1 MVPERDDRWKS
12 VTIVV
17 TDLSANLILKFSMQ
31 QNERSRVLLD
41 FLKKKSTALLGI
53 DISSSSIK
61 LLELSRQ
68 GDKYKVENY
77 ATRPLPEGAVVEKN
91 IGKLEAVGEELFKLA
106 SLVKTTSKLAAVAVS
121 GSAVI
126 TKTIELNASLSDSEM
141 ENQITVEADQY
152 IPYPLDEVAIDFE
165 RQRPSR
171 KNEGMVEVL
180 LAACKKENVDMRVEA
195 LQIGGFEAKVVDIE
209 AYAME
214 RAFRLLCDQ
223 MDLDTNGLVAIMDIG
238 ATMTTMYIL
247 RNGDSIYMREQ
258 IFGGGRLSSSI
269 QSRYGLSPAE
279 AEAAIVSGE
288 LPDSYDAEV
297 LQPFREEMI
306 EQVSR
311 SLQFF
316 FSSSQY
322 NDVDMI
328 VLAGGAASTKGLAAT
343 MQEGLGTRT
352 VVANP
357 FAKMSIGNKVNKS
370 QLKNDAASLLMACGL
385 AMRGFSNG

>member
-1 MVPERDDRWKS
+1 M
-12 VTIVV
+12 
-17 TDLSANLILKFSMQ
+17 
-31 QNERSRVLLD
+31 LLD
-41 FLKKKSTALLGI
+41 LLKPKSTTILGI

-61 LLELSRQ
+61 LLELSKS
-68 GDKYKVENY
+68 GGKYKVENY

-106 SLVKTTSKLAAVAVS
+106 SLVKTSTTLAAVAVP
-121 GSAVI
+121 GAAVI
-126 TKTIELNASLSDSEM
+126 TKTIELNASLSDAEM

-165 RQRPSR
+165 RQGPSR

-180 LAACKKENVDMRVEA
+180 LAACKKENVDLRVDA
-195 LQIGGFEAKVVDIE
+195 LQIGGFEADAVDIE

-223 MDLDTNGLVAIMDIG
+223 MELDSKGLVAIMDIG

-247 RNGDSIYMREQ
+247 RNGTSIYTREQ
-258 IFGGGRLSSSI
+258 IFGGARLSSSI
-269 QSRYGLSPAE
+269 QGRYGLSPAE
-279 AEAAIVSGE
+279 AEAALVSGE
-288 LPDSYDAEV
+288 LPDSYEAEV
-297 LQPFREEMI
+297 LQPFREEMV

-328 VLAGGAASTKGLAAT
+328 VLAGGAASTQGLAKV
-343 MQEGLGTRT
+343 MQEALSTRT

-357 FAKMSIGNKVNKS
+357 FAKMTVGNKVNKH
-370 QLKNDAASLLMACGL
+370 QLKNDAASLMLACGL
-385 AMRGFSNG
+385 AMRGFKNG

>member
-1 MVPERDDRWKS
+1 VNRTAGRNLRLERQDF
-12 VTIVV
+12 VAIQV
-17 TDLSANLILKFSMQ
+17 LKFSMQ
-31 QNERSRVLLD
+31 QNERRRVLLE

-61 LLELSRQ
+61 LLELSKQ
-68 GDKYKVENY
+68 GSKYRVENY
-77 ATRPLPEGAVVEKN
+77 ASRHLPEGAVVEKN
-91 IGKLEAVGEELFKLA
+91 ISKLEAVGEELFKMA
-106 SLVKTTSKLAAVAVS
+106 SLLKTNSTQAAVAVS

-165 RQRPSR
+165 RQGPSR

-180 LAACKKENVDMRVEA
+180 LAACKKENVDMRVDA

-214 RAFRLLCDQ
+214 RAFKLLCDQ
-223 MDLDTNGLVAIMDIG
+223 MDLDSKGLVAIMDIG

-247 RNGDSIYMREQ
+247 RNGASIYMREQ
-258 IFGGGRLSSSI
+258 VFGGARLSSSI

-288 LPDSYDAEV
+288 LPDSFEAEV
-297 LQPFREEMI
+297 LQPFREEMV

-328 VLAGGAASTKGLAAT
+328 LLAGGAASTKGLAPT
-343 MQEGLGTRT
+343 MQEALSTRT

-357 FAKMSIGNKVNKS
+357 FAKMTLSSKVNKG

-385 AMRGFSNG
+385 AMRGFNDG

>member
-1 MVPERDDRWKS
+1 M
-12 VTIVV
+12 TIVV

-141 ENQITVEADQY
+141 DNQITVEADQY

>member
-1 MVPERDDRWKS
+1 M
-12 VTIVV
+12 TIVV

-53 DISSSSIK
+53 DISSIK

-141 ENQITVEADQY
+141 DNQITVEADQY

>member
-1 MVPERDDRWKS
+1 MPDLNADLVP
-12 VTIVV
+12 
-17 TDLSANLILKFSMQ
+17 KFSMQ

-106 SLVKTTSKLAAVAVS
+106 SLVKTTSRQAAVAVS

-180 LAACKKENVDMRVEA
+180 LAACKKENVDMRVDA
-195 LQIGGFEAKVVDIE
+195 LLIGGFEAKVVDIE

-214 RAFRLLCDQ
+214 RAFKMLCDQ
-223 MDLDTNGLVAIMDIG
+223 MDLEPKGLVAIMDIG

-258 IFGGGRLSSSI
+258 IFGGARLSSSI
-269 QSRYGLSPAE
+269 QGRYGLTPAE

-328 VLAGGAASTKGLAAT
+328 VLAGGAASTKGLAAV
-343 MQEGLGTRT
+343 MQEALSTRT

-357 FAKMSIGNKVNKS
+357 FAKMSIGSKVNKG

-385 AMRGFSNG
+385 AMRGFNDG